1 MCKDAFR
8 LGYFKYTDET
18 KVMLLFAVKS
28 FIIVW
33 ILTSYTSFVNLLG
46 FDLET
51 LHKNMN
57 FRLNQLLQLSHGSVD
72 IPSDFTCILLSFVS
86 AIISFLV
93 VRINITFSYFFY
105 IFTKSTD

>member
-18 KVMLLFAVKS
+18 KVMLLFSLKS

-33 ILTSYTSFVNLLG
+33 ILTSYTGFLSLLG
-46 FDLET
+46 FDLEN

-57 FRLNQLLQLSHGSVD
+57 FRVNQLLQLSNGSIY
-72 IPSDFTCILLSFVS
+72 IPSDFTCIMLSLVC
-86 AIISFLV
+86 AIISFVV
-93 VRINITFSYFFY
+93 VRINILFAYFFY